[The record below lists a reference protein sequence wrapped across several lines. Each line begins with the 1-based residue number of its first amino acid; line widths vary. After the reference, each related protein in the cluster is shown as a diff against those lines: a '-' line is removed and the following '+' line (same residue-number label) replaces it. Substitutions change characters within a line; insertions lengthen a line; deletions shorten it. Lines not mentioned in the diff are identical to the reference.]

1 MFVDKELAGDTL
13 TITVEK
19 LNGDGENALLDA
31 VLSIVLEENLELIR
45 KVKVLIKPK
54 QISDKTISELQKAL
68 ESFGF
73 KVEIKR
79 V

>member
-31 VLSIVLEENLELIR
+31 VLSIVLEENLEFIR